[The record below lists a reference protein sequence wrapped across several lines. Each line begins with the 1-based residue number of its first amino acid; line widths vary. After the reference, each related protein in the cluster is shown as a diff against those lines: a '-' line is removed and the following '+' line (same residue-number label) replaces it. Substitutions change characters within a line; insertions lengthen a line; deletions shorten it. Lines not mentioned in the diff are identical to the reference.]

1 MVGKLMTSEEVLQE
15 IRKDKLIYD
24 RSGGGVTLSGGEVL
38 MQPDFAIEILEACQK
53 EKIHTVLDT
62 TAFCRPEIFEQVAR
76 HIDLAYVDMKSID
89 NDLHKKYTAVDNT
102 WILHN
107 FQYLDANKIPFAARM
122 PEVKITLKA
131 SYLMCENEP
140 RFVLHGTEGSYVK
153 YGLDPQEAD
162 LTKGVLPDTPHW
174 GEEDESQWG
183 ILHTEKD
190 GNVVRKP
197 YPTLP
202 GNYAAFYENI
212 YQHIRNGEVL
222 QSDACG
228 VLGVIRLI
236 EAAWE
241 SSRTGNVIKL

>member
-1 MVGKLMTSEEVLQE
+1 MS
-15 IRKDKLIYD
+15 
-24 RSGGGVTLSGGEVL
+24 
-38 MQPDFAIEILEACQK
+38 
-53 EKIHTVLDT
+53 
-62 TAFCRPEIFEQVAR
+62 
-76 HIDLAYVDMKSID
+76 LA
-89 NDLHKKYTAVDNT
+89 
-102 WILHN
+102 
-107 FQYLDANKIPFAARM
+107 
-122 PEVKITLKA
+122 
-131 SYLMCENEP
+131 
-140 RFVLHGTEGSYVK
+140 FVLHGTEGSYVK

-162 LTKGVLPDTPHW
+162 LTKGMLPDTPHW

-183 ILHTEKD
+183 ILHTETD

-212 YQHIRNGEVL
+212 YQHIRNGAVL

-241 SSRTGNVIKL
+241 SSRTGECYKVVIWLMDKKAIVLSVAGSDSSGGAGIQADIKSYLGTWRLCSYCYHGHYGAEYIGCASCSSCCGRAGRPTDAGGDGRLATGCH

>member
-1 MVGKLMTSEEVLQE
+1 MPEAVFADIATLRTGGKVDDYFIIHLMKPV
-15 IRKDKLIYD
+15 
-24 RSGGGVTLSGGEVL
+24 
-38 MQPDFAIEILEACQK
+38 
-53 EKIHTVLDT
+53 
-62 TAFCRPEIFEQVAR
+62 
-76 HIDLAYVDMKSID
+76 
-89 NDLHKKYTAVDNT
+89 
-102 WILHN
+102 
-107 FQYLDANKIPFAARM
+107 RM

-183 ILHTEKD
+183 ILHTETD

-212 YQHIRNGEVL
+212 YQHIRNGAVL